1 MSAALEP
8 GWLAV
13 LDQEFEKDYMKSL
26 KSFLQEEKVK
36 GATVYPKGAD
46 IFNALNTTPFDQVKV
61 VILGQDPYHGTGQA
75 HGLSFS
81 VQRGIATP
89 PSLKNIYKELETD
102 IDNFKTPNHGNL
114 THWAEQGVLLL
125 NATLTVRASEA
136 GSHQNR
142 GWEIFTDEIIKSLS
156 AKKEHVVF
164 LLWGKYAQAKV
175 ALIDQKKHY
184 VLTAAHPSPFS
195 AYTGFF
201 GSRHFSKTNQLLIQN
216 NLEPVDWNL
225 PA

>member
-13 LDQEFEKDYMKSL
+13 LEEEFEKDYMVKL
-26 KSFLQEEKVK
+26 KSFLQEEKQR
-36 GATVYPKGAD
+36 GATIYPKGPD
-46 IFNALNTTPFDQVKV
+46 MFNALNTTPFNQVKV
-61 VILGQDPYHGTGQA
+61 VILGQDPYHGAGQA

-81 VQRGIATP
+81 VQRGITVP

-102 IDNFKTPNHGNL
+102 IEGFKTPNHGHL

-142 GWEIFTDEIIKSLS
+142 GWEIFTDEIIKALS
-156 AKKEHVVF
+156 QKREHIVF
-164 LLWGKYAQAKV
+164 LLWGKYAQQKAI
-175 ALIDQKKHY
+175 LIDQKKHY
-184 VLTAAHPSPFS
+184 ILTAAHPSPFS
-195 AYTGFF
+195 AYNGFF
-201 GSRHFSKTNQLLIQN
+201 GSRHFSKANQLLIQN
-216 NLEPVDWNL
+216 NLKPIDWNL

>member
-13 LDQEFEKDYMKSL
+13 LEEEFEKDYMKSL
-26 KSFLQEEKVK
+26 KSFLQEEKNK
-36 GATVYPKGAD
+36 GATVYPKGTD
-46 IFNALNTTPFDQVKV
+46 IFNALNTTPFDRVKV
-61 VILGQDPYHGTGQA
+61 VILGQDPYHGAGQA

-81 VQRGIATP
+81 VQRGVAVP

-102 IDNFKTPNHGNL
+102 IEGFKAPNHGHL

-142 GWEIFTDEIIKSLS
+142 GWEIFTDEIIKALS
-156 AKKEHVVF
+156 QKREHIVF
-164 LLWGKYAQAKV
+164 LLWGKYAQQKA

-195 AYTGFF
+195 AYNGFF
-201 GSRHFSKTNQLLIQN
+201 GSKHFSKANQLLVQN
-216 NLEPVDWNL
+216 NLSPIDWNL

>member
-1 MSAALEP
+1 MSATLEP

-13 LDQEFEKDYMKSL
+13 LEEEFEKDYMKSL
-26 KSFLQEEKVK
+26 KSFLQEEKNK
-36 GATVYPKGAD
+36 GVTVYPKGTD
-46 IFNALNTTPFDQVKV
+46 IFNALNTTPFAQVKV
-61 VILGQDPYHGTGQA
+61 VILGQDPYHGAGQA

-81 VQRGIATP
+81 VQRGVAVP

-102 IDNFKTPNHGNL
+102 IEGFKAPNHGHL

-142 GWEIFTDEIIKSLS
+142 GWEIFTDEIIKALS
-156 AKKEHVVF
+156 QKREHIVF
-164 LLWGKYAQAKV
+164 LLWGKYAQQKA

-195 AYTGFF
+195 AYNGFF
-201 GSRHFSKTNQLLIQN
+201 GSKHFSKTNQLLVQN
-216 NLEPVDWNL
+216 NLSPIDWNL
-225 PA
+225 PD

>member
-13 LDQEFEKDYMKSL
+13 LEEEFEKDYMKNL
-26 KSFLQEEKVK
+26 KSFLQEEKNN
-36 GATVYPKGAD
+36 GATVYPKGTD
-46 IFNALNTTPFDQVKV
+46 IFNALNTTPFDQVKI
-61 VILGQDPYHGTGQA
+61 VILGQDPYHGVGQA

-81 VQRGIATP
+81 VQRGVTVP

-102 IDNFKTPNHGNL
+102 IEGFKTPNHGYL

-125 NATLTVRASEA
+125 NATLTVRASDA

-142 GWEIFTDEIIKSLS
+142 GWETFTDEIIKALS
-156 AKKEHVVF
+156 QKREHIVF
-164 LLWGKYAQAKV
+164 LLWGKYAQQKA

-195 AYTGFF
+195 AYNGFF
-201 GSRHFSKTNQLLIQN
+201 GSKHFSKANQLLVQN
-216 NLEPVDWNL
+216 NLKPIDWNL

>member
-1 MSAALEP
+1 MSASLEP

-13 LDQEFEKDYMKSL
+13 LNQEFEKDYMIKL
-26 KSFLQEEKVK
+26 KAFLQDEKQK
-36 GATVYPKGAD
+36 GKIIYPKGAD
-46 IFNALNTTPFDQVKV
+46 IFNALNTTPFDEVKV

-81 VQRGIATP
+81 VQRGMTIP

-102 IDNFKTPNHGNL
+102 IEGFKAPNHGNL

-136 GSHQNR
+136 GSHQNQ
-142 GWEIFTDEIIKSLS
+142 GWEIFTDEIIKALS
-156 AKKEHVVF
+156 QKREHLVF
-164 LLWGKYAQAKV
+164 LLWGKYAQQKA

-195 AYTGFF
+195 AYNGFF
-201 GSRHFSKTNQLLIQN
+201 GSKHFSKANQLLIQS
-216 NLEPVDWNL
+216 NLKPIDWQL

>member
-8 GWLAV
+8 GWLSV
-13 LDQEFEKDYMKSL
+13 LENEFEKDYMISL
-26 KSFLQEEKVK
+26 KSFLKDEKEK
-36 GATVYPKGAD
+36 GAIVYPKNAD

-81 VQRGIATP
+81 VQKGVAIP

-102 IDNFKTPNHGNL
+102 IDGFQTPGHGNL
-114 THWAEQGVLLL
+114 THWAKQGVLLL

-142 GWEIFTDEIIKSLS
+142 GWEIFTDEIIRAISEKS
-156 AKKEHVVF
+156 KHVVF
-164 LLWGKYAQAKV
+164 LLWGKYAQQKA

-195 AYTGFF
+195 AYNGFF
-201 GSRHFSKTNQLLIQN
+201 GSKHFSKANQLLVQN
-216 NLEPVDWNL
+216 NLTPIDWKL
-225 PA
+225 

>member
-13 LDQEFEKDYMKSL
+13 LEEEFEKDYMKSL
-26 KSFLQEEKVK
+26 KSFLLEEKNK
-36 GATVYPKGAD
+36 GVTVYPKGAD
-46 IFNALNTTPFDQVKV
+46 IFNALNTTPFDKVKV
-61 VILGQDPYHGTGQA
+61 VILGQDPYHGAGQA

-81 VQRGIATP
+81 VQRGVAVP
-89 PSLKNIYKELETD
+89 PSLKNIYKELESD
-102 IDNFKTPNHGNL
+102 IEGFKSPNHGHL

-142 GWEIFTDEIIKSLS
+142 GWEIFTDEIIKALS
-156 AKKEHVVF
+156 QKREHIVF
-164 LLWGKYAQAKV
+164 LLWGKYAQQKA

-195 AYTGFF
+195 AYNGFF
-201 GSRHFSKTNQLLIQN
+201 GSKHFSKANQLLVQN
-216 NLEPVDWNL
+216 NLKPIDWNL

>member
-1 MSAALEP
+1 MSPSLETS
-8 GWLAV
+8 WLAV

-26 KSFLQEEKVK
+26 KAFLQDEKDK
-36 GATVYPKGAD
+36 GLTIYPKGAD
-46 IFNALNTTPFDQVKV
+46 IFNALNTTSFDNVKV

-81 VQRGIATP
+81 VQRGVAIP

-102 IDNFKTPNHGNL
+102 ISDFKSPAHGNL

-142 GWEIFTDEIIKSLS
+142 GWEIFTDEIIKALS
-156 AKKEHVVF
+156 QKREHIVF
-164 LLWGKYAQAKV
+164 LLWGKYAQAKG

-195 AYTGFF
+195 AYNGFF
-201 GSRHFSKTNQLLIQN
+201 GSKHFSKANQLLVQN
-216 NLEPVDWNL
+216 NLKPIDWTLPV
-225 PA
+225 

>member
-13 LDQEFEKDYMKSL
+13 LEEEFEKDYMKSL
-26 KSFLQEEKVK
+26 KSFLQEEKNK
-36 GATVYPKGAD
+36 GATVYPKGTD
-46 IFNALNTTPFDQVKV
+46 IFNALNTTPFDQVKI
-61 VILGQDPYHGTGQA
+61 VILGQDPYHGAGQA

-81 VQRGIATP
+81 VQRGVAVP

-102 IDNFKTPNHGNL
+102 IEDFKTPNHGNL

-142 GWEIFTDEIIKSLS
+142 GWEIFTDEIIKALS
-156 AKKEHVVF
+156 QKREHIVF
-164 LLWGKYAQAKV
+164 LLWGKYAQQKA

-195 AYTGFF
+195 AYNGFF
-201 GSRHFSKTNQLLIQN
+201 GSKHFSKANQLLVQN
-216 NLEPVDWNL
+216 NLSPIDWNL

>member
-13 LDQEFEKDYMKSL
+13 LEEEFEKDYMKSL
-26 KSFLQEEKVK
+26 KSFLQEEKEK

-81 VQRGIATP
+81 VQRGVAVP

-102 IDNFKTPNHGNL
+102 IEGFKTPNHGHL

-142 GWEIFTDEIIKSLS
+142 GWEIFTDEIIKALS
-156 AKKEHVVF
+156 QKREHIIF
-164 LLWGKYAQAKV
+164 LLWGKYAQQKA

-195 AYTGFF
+195 AYNGFF
-201 GSRHFSKTNQLLIQN
+201 GSKHFSKANQLLVQN
-216 NLEPVDWNL
+216 NLTPIDWNL